1 MIQSIYTK
9 SFTGFK
15 SRALAKITGG
25 NVHTNNIK
33 DPFAKL
39 KKIIKLL
46 ATTVEDD
53 IKTSHVNESA
63 LHQIIIAEGT
73 KAYLTKHVSEHN
85 KDHFLSP
92 TKTFVQKSETLFLNV
107 IPNTSTPN
115 HCQVPLLKWH
125 ISRIFL

>member
-92 TKTFVQKSETLFLNV
+92 TKTFVQKSVTLFLNV
-107 IPNTSTPN
+107 IPNTSIPN
-115 HCQVPLLKWH
+115 HCRVPLLKWR